1 MAYTLKRK
9 PSNRSAHWSSDKLAA
24 LNRTTCPYTSRLNQ
38 VENRFASIQHDAIA
52 GGMLSS
58 VKDLGRT
65 LTRYFRQHNKK
76 PTPIQWKYDD
86 PPGRIRPGPF
96 Q

>member
-1 MAYTLKRK
+1 
-9 PSNRSAHWSSDKLAA
+9 
-24 LNRTTCPYTSRLNQ
+24 
-38 VENRFASIQHDAIA
+38 
-52 GGMLSS
+52 MLSS

-76 PTPIQWKYDD
+76 PTPIHWKYDD